1 MESDWKKIEP
11 NIWKPEK
18 DGDEITGILISKDP
32 SDKFKNIN
40 YHIET
45 LEHEQKMIYGTTVLN
60 DRMKFVN
67 VGETIKIVFK
77 GIVKNQKKQDTKVFE
92 VFKK

>member
-1 MESDWKKIEP
+1 MEFKKIEP

-18 DGDEITGILISKDP
+18 EGDEITGILISKED
-32 SDKFKNIN
+32 SVKFKNTN

-45 LEHEQKMIYGTTVLN
+45 SNQEQKMIFGTTILN

-67 VGETIKIVFK
+67 VGDTIKIIYK
-77 GIVKNQKKQDTKVFE
+77 GIIKNAKKQDTKVFE
-92 VFKK
+92 VYKGS